1 MDFFKEDLKSDYDE
15 LRKDVLKETRE
26 NFSPEFLNRIDEI
39 VIFQKLNRIELKQI
53 SDILLNK
60 ISKRM
65 KNKNIEIIFDKNVND
80 FVVDKIEDDTLGAR
94 PIRRIIQDCI
104 QDKIVN
110 EYLNGNIVD
119 GDIINIFEMN
129 KEICIKKENELY
141 KINEYI

>member
-1 MDFFKEDLKSDYDE
+1 
-15 LRKDVLKETRE
+15 
-26 NFSPEFLNRIDEI
+26 
-39 VIFQKLNRIELKQI
+39 
-53 SDILLNK
+53 
-60 ISKRM
+60 M

-80 FVVDKIEDDTLGAR
+80 FVVNKIEDDTLGAR